1 LIVERKFRSNNVHYE
16 KLQVKNAFG
25 QNLSVVVFEKSFS
38 AYPTILYLH
47 GNGGHK
53 LESLQIAF

>member
-1 LIVERKFRSNNVHYE
+1 M
-16 KLQVKNAFG
+16 
-25 QNLSVVVFEKSFS
+25 LSVIVFEKSF
-38 AYPTILYLH
+38 AQFPTVLYLH